1 MSIAD
6 LKMRLADV
14 HGIETLTMALE
25 AGRIMLRWGPS
36 YSASVD
42 AAASDGDIEA
52 AIRNAIELPPVSL
65 IPEKPAA
72 IPAAAP
78 STGVSKMSTN
88 PASAGASVKQMME
101 DHTRMMGEIQQAQL
115 RILDATLARQR
126 DTVAGAVGKIA
137 QQIDGQTDEFLSALG
152 QFSND
157 LG

>member
-1 MSIAD
+1 M
-6 LKMRLADV
+6 
-14 HGIETLTMALE
+14 GT
-25 AGRIMLRWGPS
+25 G

-42 AAASDGDIEA
+42 AAASDADIEA

-115 RILDATLARQR
+115 RILECDACPS
-126 DTVAGAVGKIA
+126 AGHCGRRRW
-137 QQIDGQTDEFLSALG
+137 QDRSTD
-152 QFSND
+152 
-157 LG
+157 